1 MKDDQSWK
9 NVCIVGFG
17 GHAKNKL
24 LPALKKANLSLE
36 GIVSRDK
43 QISKKGVKIFYKIS
57 DAIKNLPKNTL
68 FIIASPPDVHYEQ
81 AKVLIKA
88 GRDIFV
94 EKPALTSL
102 KNSVEL
108 VQLASKKGV
117 VMVEMLM
124 YLENKT
130 VKKIIDELKNKKNLI
145 NSLKFEFLIPS
156 IPEGTYRNESTLG
169 NSLLSD
175 MACYPLS
182 FLSIAGYDL
191 SNLNLVPCK
200 KDSNQNAIFVVKGKS
215 KNIDIN
221 IKVGHDKEYSNCC
234 SINFTNNL
242 QTICKPFFYGRSGYR
257 EIIKINGTEQKCEQ
271 VFENNAYEIMF
282 LKKKTEWI
290 ESQKERLDN
299 LKIVSECLEHLGRQ
313 AGFK

>member
-1 MKDDQSWK
+1 MKGNQSWK
-9 NVCIVGFG
+9 TVCIVGFG
-17 GHAKNKL
+17 GHAKSKL
-24 LPALKKANLSLE
+24 LPALMKANLSLE

-43 QISKKGVKIFYKIS
+43 QASIEGVKIFYKIS

-68 FIIASPPDVHYEQ
+68 FVIASPPDVHYEH
-81 AKVLIKA
+81 AKVLIEA

-130 VKKIIDELKNKKNLI
+130 VKESFDELKNETNLI
-145 NSLKFEFLIPS
+145 NSIKFEFLIPS
-156 IPEGTYRNESTLG
+156 IPQGTYRNESTLG

-191 SNLNLVPCK
+191 SNLNLVSCE
-200 KDSNQNAIFVVKGKS
+200 KDFNQNTIFVIKGKS

-221 IKVGHDKEYSNCC
+221 IKVGHAKEYSNCF
-234 SINFTNNL
+234 SINFTNNF
-242 QTICKPFFYGRSGYR
+242 QTIYKPFFYGRSGYR

-271 VFENNAYEIMF
+271 VFENNTYEIMF
-282 LKKKTEWI
+282 LKKKIEWI
-290 ESQKERLDN
+290 KNQKERLDN
-299 LKIVSECLEHLGRQ
+299 LNIVTGCLEHLGRQ
-313 AGFK
+313 AGFS